1 MVRFAAG
8 VSHSQS
14 LQSGTAASQP
24 VTHSLSQ
31 SVSHWCKGF
40 DNAETEYN
48 IIPEAWEGSL
58 KRVQRPIGHAAKKKK
73 KKKKICFEWLD

>member
-1 MVRFAAG
+1 MLAI
-8 VSHSQS
+8 HSRCSPELQPANQS
-14 LQSGTAASQP
+14 L
-24 VTHSLSQ
+24 THSLTQ

-58 KRVQRPIGHAAKKKK
+58 KRVQRPIGHAANKIKNNKNKKM
-73 KKKKICFEWLD
+73 F